1 MRPHLTL
8 HFEKLLQKK
17 NAAKGTNSRLNHST
31 MERYSQAIKYSRDYK
46 LTNRGLKKKRQKSP
60 PPITE
65 EAGSSPESEVESHD
79 EGDTYTGE

>member
-8 HFEKLLQKK
+8 HFEKLHQKK

-46 LTNRGLKKKRQKSP
+46 LTNRGIQKKNDRNHHLQLLKRPAAVLRVK
-60 PPITE
+60 
-65 EAGSSPESEVESHD
+65 
-79 EGDTYTGE
+79 